1 MPSGPDAD
9 SAAAATPD
17 PAADAPTRGE
27 RAGPRLLPCGES
39 AVLIEVTDTAAAI
52 DLARRIEVLRSH
64 PASARPL
71 VEDIV
76 AGQRTVLVTAPGAAV
91 LSDLRRA
98 VTELVWA
105 PMGSGDSRAAWPGEQ
120 ALVEI
125 PVGYAGPDL
134 DVVAAHT
141 GLTRDEVVAAHTGT
155 DWVVGFTGF
164 APGFGY
170 LVGGDPRLVVPRRA
184 EPRPRVAAGS
194 VALAGP
200 YSGIYPTESPGGWQI
215 IGHTGAVLWDLHRDP
230 PALLRPGLRVRFV
243 EAGGPS

>member
-9 SAAAATPD
+9 SAAAATPE
-17 PAADAPTRGE
+17 PAVGGATHGE

-52 DLARRIEVLRSH
+52 DLARRIEVLRSQ

-98 VTELVWA
+98 VTELIWA
-105 PMGSGDSRAAWPGEQ
+105 PMVSDDSRAAWPGEQ

-141 GLTRDEVVAAHTGT
+141 GA

-184 EPRPRVAAGS
+184 EPRPRVVAGS

-243 EAGGPS
+243 DAGGPS